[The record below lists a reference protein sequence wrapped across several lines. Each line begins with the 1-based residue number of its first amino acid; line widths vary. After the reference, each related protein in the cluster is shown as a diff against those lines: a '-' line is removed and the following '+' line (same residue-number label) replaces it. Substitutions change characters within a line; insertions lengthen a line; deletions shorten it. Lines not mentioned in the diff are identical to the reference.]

1 MRKLNETTW
10 ELSRSFVDGVFA
22 QSEPLGRCTRLYD
35 ESGGY
40 RIECVTPGGLFDRMG
55 LQNGDVIQQVNE
67 YSLNNPITIFFAMG
81 ALRSAPQLVAR
92 ILRGNTVRVHTYY
105 VR

>member
-1 MRKLNETTW
+1 
-10 ELSRSFVDGVFA
+10 
-22 QSEPLGRCTRLYD
+22 
-35 ESGGY
+35 
-40 RIECVTPGGLFDRMG
+40 MG

-67 YSLNNPITIFFAMG
+67 YSLNNPITIFFAMS